1 MSKQIYLDNAATT
14 QMSDAVKQAMEP
26 YLQEN
31 YGNASTAYSI
41 GEDARRELEK
51 SREVIAATLHAKTSE
66 IYFTSGGS
74 ESDNWAVK
82 NIAAAC
88 KKKGRHIITTNIEHH
103 AILNSCEYLE
113 KLGYDVTYLEVDGD
127 GLISPE
133 QVMDAI
139 RPDTTLISVM
149 FANNEVGTIEPIYQ
163 IGKIA
168 REKQILFH
176 TDAVQA
182 YAQIP
187 LSVNY
192 YPVDLLSA
200 SAHKF
205 HGPKGVGFLYIR
217 DGIDIPSFIHGG
229 SQERGKR
236 AGTENVAGIVGMAKA
251 AEIAYGNM
259 RKRVQKEI
267 MLRNYLIER
276 VMHEIP
282 DAKLNGH
289 RSVRLPGNVNF
300 SFKGLEGASLLIL
313 LDEDGICASGGS
325 ACNTGEERISYDAFS
340 CLPATEGRDGRLDP
354 QSGGGAASGRR
365 GAGAYAV
372 HLLPVEHSLYDAP
385 QGGRV
390 GAGALLPVHVLSDP
404 ASGERLHGV
413 CGEGAE
419 PGTRGLRSGDGGLCL
434 RLRVQAGRHGIG
446 SFTTD

>member
-1 MSKQIYLDNAATT
+1 MKTMQEVQAMLRDLQQLYTDVRLLDRDAIARIEEGAR
-14 QMSDAVKQAMEP
+14 SDPNGEDLCYACRHKSRRCRHCAVKSA
-26 YLQEN
+26 YEN
-31 YGNASTAYSI
+31 HDQRVKLEYFAPDIVQVTA
-41 GEDARRELEK
+41 R
-51 SREVIAATLHAKTSE
+51 
-66 IYFTSGGS
+66 
-74 ESDNWAVK
+74 
-82 NIAAAC
+82 
-88 KKKGRHIITTNIEHH
+88 
-103 AILNSCEYLE
+103 
-113 KLGYDVTYLEVDGD
+113 YLEVDGD

-289 RSVRLPGNVNF
+289 RSIRLPGNVNF

-325 ACNTGEERISYDAFS
+325 ACNTGEERISYVIKA
-340 CLPATEGRDGRLDP
+340 LGVPEE
-354 QSGGGAASGRR
+354 
-365 GAGAYAV
+365 YA
-372 HLLPVEHSLYDAP
+372 
-385 QGGRV
+385 
-390 GAGALLPVHVLSDP
+390 
-404 ASGERLHGV
+404 
-413 CGEGAE
+413 
-419 PGTRGLRSGDGGLCL
+419 PGTIRLTLCGDTTRADVDAALVSLKRNIAVLRG
-434 RLRVQAGRHGIG
+434 
-446 SFTTD
+446 